1 MANKSSLDS
10 IFLAPTSFYSD
21 VSFDKNVTI
30 GAASISYSSTDKS
43 IIILNNGNER
53 VRIGINGEI
62 GLGGANYGNTGQVL
76 TSNGAGSAPTWQNNS
91 SGSTFIGLLDA
102 PASLGSAG
110 QIVAVN
116 SGESALEF
124 VTPYSYGDTDV
135 SSHLN
140 TGSASVNKIL
150 SWNGT
155 DFAWVDQSGS
165 GSSSNFISVK
175 DYGALGDGSTDDTD
189 EIQSAI
195 DAAFNA
201 GGGKVFIPAGIYM
214 IDAASSSTASTG
226 RTKDGGLLLKPKV
239 QLVGDGQSV
248 TVLRNKSNNWQSMIR
263 IGGGDGIAI
272 RSLTIDGDSNNQT
285 PNTLNQ
291 STIRGEGIIVAQVNG
306 ITASAVNNLLIDD
319 VEVINTGHYG
329 IGIQDL
335 SVINARLTN
344 LTFANIGGDCID
356 IKSIAANPNK
366 LDANGVSTPTPAYP
380 KEGIIIDNIFVK
392 DGCGHNH
399 SSDSNLGHQNQACID
414 VGGTCRITNIH
425 IEGLETYSG
434 IGCAGVRFRAPVDS
448 TDLTTTAN
456 RLGSEGSSASN
467 IYVDCVQSIGSGTAS
482 ADRAYGVAI
491 HDSNITVNNVRVN
504 QTYIGVVI
512 ENSGSGN
519 PKYCSVNNINA
530 TNIKGNDANGRA
542 IRIGPQQTN
551 CAVSGIAKNCDV
563 GVEVKGYSHTFD
575 LSVEDC
581 SNALTGLFARRSSGR
596 IVNRSNVGIATYY
609 GGSASGDISVKEYGA
624 VGDGTTDDT
633 SAIQAALDDPANHKA
648 IYFPTGDYVI
658 SSSLTSSLH
667 ERKIYGEGAITATA
681 NLDKALIFNNSNYV
695 ELSLNCKG
703 NNKIN
708 VFAQFNDCVE
718 PYVHDCRVRDLEPP
732 DFDANGNKIGG
743 KAVAFEFFT
752 DIDTGAKITDNY
764 ITNLNANGDE
774 PNGTFGR
781 GMSRGVAFD
790 SSVEITKP
798 IYISNNVI
806 DGVIG
811 EEGDAISVMCKTDA
825 ARTPADPTEY
835 PPANLF
841 VTGNYIKDFNRRACK
856 IKHNRAVITNN
867 TFYNTWTS
875 SPGTDQNITNTPF
888 KPQGVVD
895 LVKGEEHIVS
905 DNKFI
910 NTNYMSQ
917 IKVVPSANHGFQN
930 DDSEKINNFLIT
942 GNVVTSSGISTD
954 GSLFYFKAS
963 RAGDRGT
970 NVIIK
975 NNSFNVPGYAY
986 TCIHVV
992 RAKNVIV
999 TDNNGLHSSD
1009 LSLVFLEDVVGFSS
1023 TNNNFLK
1030 IT

>member
-43 IIILNNGNER
+43 IIILNNGNEK

-124 VTPYSYGDTDV
+124 VTPYAYGDADV

-165 GSSSNFISVK
+165 SSSSSNFISVK

-195 DAAFNA
+195 DAFLMLVAV
-201 GGGKVFIPAGIYM
+201 KYSYQPGIYM

-291 STIRGEGIIVAQVNG
+291 SPIRGEGIIVAQVNG

-335 SVINARLTN
+335 SLINARLTN

-356 IKSIAANPNK
+356 IKSIAANPDK
-366 LDANGVSTPTPAYP
+366 LDANGVLLLHQPYL

-399 SSDSNLGHQNQACID
+399 SSDPNLGHQNQACID
-414 VGGTCRITNIH
+414 VGGTCRVTNIH

-434 IGCAGVRFRAPVDS
+434 TGCAGVRFRAPVDS
-448 TDLTTTAN
+448 TDPTQTAN

-467 IYVDCVQSIGSGTAS
+467 IYVDCVQSVGLGTAGT
-482 ADRAYGVAI
+482 DRAYGVAI

-512 ENSGSGN
+512 ENSGSGV

-530 TNIKGNDANGRA
+530 TNIKGADANGRA

-551 CAVSGIAKNCDV
+551 CAVSGIATNCDV

-596 IVNRSNVGIATYY
+596 IVNRSNVGIVTHY

-624 VGDGTTDDT
+624 VGDGITDDT
-633 SAIQAALDDPANHKA
+633 SAIQAALDDPANHKS

-658 SSSLTSSLH
+658 SSTLTSSLNG
-667 ERKIYGEGAITATA
+667 RKIYGEGAITTTDLPSPM
-681 NLDKALIFNNSNYV
+681 LDL
-695 ELSLNCKG
+695 
-703 NNKIN
+703 
-708 VFAQFNDCVE
+708 QFC
-718 PYVHDCRVRDLEPP
+718 
-732 DFDANGNKIGG
+732 
-743 KAVAFEFFT
+743 
-752 DIDTGAKITDNY
+752 
-764 ITNLNANGDE
+764 
-774 PNGTFGR
+774 
-781 GMSRGVAFD
+781 
-790 SSVEITKP
+790 
-798 IYISNNVI
+798 
-806 DGVIG
+806 
-811 EEGDAISVMCKTDA
+811 
-825 ARTPADPTEY
+825 
-835 PPANLF
+835 
-841 VTGNYIKDFNRRACK
+841 
-856 IKHNRAVITNN
+856 
-867 TFYNTWTS
+867 
-875 SPGTDQNITNTPF
+875 
-888 KPQGVVD
+888 
-895 LVKGEEHIVS
+895 
-905 DNKFI
+905 
-910 NTNYMSQ
+910 
-917 IKVVPSANHGFQN
+917 
-930 DDSEKINNFLIT
+930 
-942 GNVVTSSGISTD
+942 
-954 GSLFYFKAS
+954 
-963 RAGDRGT
+963 
-970 NVIIK
+970 
-975 NNSFNVPGYAY
+975 
-986 TCIHVV
+986 
-992 RAKNVIV
+992 
-999 TDNNGLHSSD
+999 
-1009 LSLVFLEDVVGFSS
+1009 
-1023 TNNNFLK
+1023 
-1030 IT
+1030 